1 MLTCMCILQIVFQ
14 WDIEESWEKRDNKKF
29 LLYFKENKIQD
40 NNASVFFFFYFDHN
54 SMRMIYFNSNF
65 MNK

>member
-40 NNASVFFFFYFDHN
+40 NNASGFFFYFDHN

>member
-29 LLYFKENKIQD
+29 LLYFKENNKIQD
-40 NNASVFFFFYFDHN
+40 NNASGFFFLF
-54 SMRMIYFNSNF
+54 RP
-65 MNK
+65 

>member
-40 NNASVFFFFYFDHN
+40 NNASVFFFLF
-54 SMRMIYFNSNF
+54 RP
-65 MNK
+65 